1 MKFDKNYQSAAQRSC
16 CTSRSC
22 PGIMQFA
29 APSRVAARRCLVCSS
44 FMHGYQGGRPP
55 GQALYRTIAC
65 LPTKKGSS
73 NHATERPNLF
83 TIYLQKK
90 LDLFINFC
98 PGMNPPG
105 HDFCPGINDKK
116 KRTITRPLSLI
127 LRPRPCIVS
136 RFEVCNVELV
146 MPRNYIHIFRIL
158 DLESY
163 AWYQSI

>member
-55 GQALYRTIAC
+55 GQALYRTIVC
-65 LPTKKGSS
+65 FSTKKGSS
-73 NHATERPNLF
+73 NNATERPNLF

-90 LDLFINFC
+90 LDLFINFARARLLPRNISC
-98 PGMNPPG
+98 
-105 HDFCPGINDKK
+105 FFI
-116 KRTITRPLSLI
+116 KRKGRFTRPLSLI

-146 MPRNYIHIFRIL
+146 MPRNHIHIFRIL